1 MSGASVSAPWVVI
14 DTNIVLDVFVF
25 DEPSLLTLK
34 AALLARQLDWIAT
47 AAMRDELQRV
57 LGYPNIVRWLSKTGK
72 QAEGVLSAVDA
83 QWRLLPA
90 PVVTGIRCR
99 DPDDQKFI
107 DLAVAHTAW
116 LLSKD
121 HEVLRL
127 IPSLR
132 MQGVKVSATFP

>member
-1 MSGASVSAPWVVI
+1 MPDTLAGVPRVVL

-25 DEPSLLTLK
+25 DEPSLQVLK

-47 AAMRDELQRV
+47 PSMRDELQRV

-72 QAEGVLSAVDA
+72 RAEQVLSEADAHWHMLPESAVA
-83 QWRLLPA
+83 SA
-90 PVVTGIRCR
+90 RCR

-107 DLAVAHTAW
+107 DLAVAHTAL

-121 HEVLRL
+121 HAVLRL
-127 IPSLR
+127 IPLLH
-132 MQGVKVSATFP
+132 MQGITVSATFP